1 MTIKNKLLI
10 SFGAILVLMVFMG
23 IIAYT
28 RVDSIERENLE
39 IVRKMEL
46 IHHFAERKIDHLT
59 WLNKLSDSIYRGVA
73 FEGQLDHTRC
83 NLGSWYYAYLES
95 EGFSSSSEE
104 VQQYLLALEEPHTLM
119 HQSAAKIVDLLSRGD
134 DFSLQQ
140 AQKIYQEETLPN
152 IGTLGEL
159 MHVLEELYHEEQFFL
174 LEKVQTFAN
183 TVRRGLIATISLSF
197 FIALAIS
204 LLLARSIVSP
214 ISVMTERAQKI
225 AQGDLTQKIEI
236 NKKDEMGILAKA
248 FNIMLEG
255 IYHLLEQINS
265 SAQGVEKLSQNL
277 SETTDALSSSI
288 QEVAGSTN
296 HVAASAQQLSGNS
309 QDMAHE
315 SREISEMAIAGEREM
330 GETVEKMQEIQKH
343 IVLLGE
349 SIERLDQRSTEINK
363 IINMINGIAEQT
375 NLLALNA
382 AIEAARAGE
391 QGRGFSVVAEEVRK
405 LAEQTT
411 QATAEIGELIKAIQ
425 EDTASAVQ
433 TMERSAEHVEAGS
446 MVMKS
451 SAQSFRRIVDSAQ
464 MLIKRFEETA
474 AAVEELSASSQ
485 QVAAAT
491 QQQSAATEEIAFSS
505 SELKRSAEI
514 LYEQVAQFKL

>member
-183 TVRRGLIATISLSF
+183 TVRRAYRNHKPELFYSLGNFFASRPLNSF
-197 FIALAIS
+197 THK
-204 LLLARSIVSP
+204 RYDREGP
-214 ISVMTERAQKI
+214 ENCP
-225 AQGDLTQKIEI
+225 GDLTQKIEI
-236 NKKDEMGILAKA
+236 NKKMKWV
-248 FNIMLEG
+248 
-255 IYHLLEQINS
+255 YWPKLLTLCWREY
-265 SAQGVEKLSQNL
+265 
-277 SETTDALSSSI
+277 TTSW
-288 QEVAGSTN
+288 
-296 HVAASAQQLSGNS
+296 
-309 QDMAHE
+309 
-315 SREISEMAIAGEREM
+315 SRLTAPP
-330 GETVEKMQEIQKH
+330 
-343 IVLLGE
+343 
-349 SIERLDQRSTEINK
+349 
-363 IINMINGIAEQT
+363 
-375 NLLALNA
+375 
-382 AIEAARAGE
+382 
-391 QGRGFSVVAEEVRK
+391 RG
-405 LAEQTT
+405 
-411 QATAEIGELIKAIQ
+411 
-425 EDTASAVQ
+425 
-433 TMERSAEHVEAGS
+433 
-446 MVMKS
+446 
-451 SAQSFRRIVDSAQ
+451 
-464 MLIKRFEETA
+464 
-474 AAVEELSASSQ
+474 
-485 QVAAAT
+485 
-491 QQQSAATEEIAFSS
+491 
-505 SELKRSAEI
+505 
-514 LYEQVAQFKL
+514 